1 VRDIRHMISLGD
13 RTEPNLW
20 RAPVLKTVA
29 ARGDGVDEVMSAIE
43 DHFAWMETSGA
54 LRDRRVRRAGDEI
67 QAIAIQALRARIGDL
82 RHGQGVDELAA
93 QVVDG
98 SSDPYRA
105 ADQVVAALT

>member
-1 VRDIRHMISLGD
+1 
-13 RTEPNLW
+13 
-20 RAPVLKTVA
+20 
-29 ARGDGVDEVMSAIE
+29 
-43 DHFAWMETSGA
+43 
-54 LRDRRVRRAGDEI
+54 VRRAGDEI

-105 ADQVVAALT
+105 ADKVVAALT